1 MLKTTLSLLFS
12 QWWLVIIS
20 SYGLLWAVQAV
31 IIFPLERALFQ
42 HGIVASYLFLPHA
55 VRVLGAWLYG
65 PKVVFPLLA
74 VAFVTHLQLVNKPI
88 VELTF
93 SDLVAIFA
101 GVICAP
107 LTLEFM
113 KLMRLDVYPKNHGII
128 SWRTLLF
135 VGLVSSMVNSVL
147 NTIGYSQYFKVEDT
161 IEVLLRYVFGDVMGL
176 FVVLLILVFA
186 SKKVRGVSRA

>member
-1 MLKTTLSLLFS
+1 MPKQLLQLLFS

-20 SYGLLWAVQAV
+20 SYAVLWAAQVV
-31 IIFPLERALFQ
+31 VIFPLEDLVFH

-65 PKVVFPLLA
+65 PKIVFPLFFISLLC
-74 VAFVTHLQLVNKPI
+74 HMQLVDKSI
-88 VELTF
+88 FELT
-93 SDLVAIFA
+93 SLHLLSVLA

-113 KLMRLDVYPKNHGII
+113 KLMRIDVYPKDQGII

-135 VGLVSSMVNSVL
+135 VGLVSSIVNSIL
-147 NTIGYSQYFKVEDT
+147 NTIALSQYFKVEET
-161 IEVLLRYVFGDVMGL
+161 ISVIFRYVVGDVMGL
-176 FVVLLILVFA
+176 LVVLLILVFA
-186 SKKVRGVSRA
+186 TKRVRRRCHA

>member
-1 MLKTTLSLLFS
+1 MPTRTLSLLFS

-20 SYGLLWAVQAV
+20 SYAVLWAVQAV
-31 IIFPLERALFQ
+31 VIFPLENAIFQ

-65 PKVVFPLLA
+65 PKVVFPLFPIALLC
-74 VAFVTHLQLVNKPI
+74 HMQLVDKSI
-88 VELTF
+88 IELSYLDF
-93 SDLVAIFA
+93 IAVSG

-113 KLMRLDVYPKNHGII
+113 KLMRIDVYPTDEGII

-135 VGLVSSMVNSVL
+135 VGVISSVVNSFL
-147 NTIGYSQYFKVEDT
+147 NTIGVAGYFKVEET
-161 IEVLLRYVFGDVMGL
+161 TEVLLRYLVGDVMGL

-186 SKKVRGVSRA
+186 TKKVRGASRA